1 MIATSETANAREK
14 YEAES
19 KNQLKKLQKFREQIK
34 GWLSNSDVKDTSVLE
49 KTKRDIEIRMEGYKA
64 HEKEAKTK
72 AFSKEGLQAAASKV
86 DPLEQAKQEERD
98 WLNGTVETLSSQIE
112 EMEAEM
118 EELSGGKSRKK
129 SKPSPRFATLET
141 SVGRHKEHVLRL
153 EKMLRLLENDVIS
166 VEDVQDVRDFV
177 DDYIDRC
184 NDAPDEFENPDDIY
198 GDLVDVMDAQV
209 DTTVNHLSAKEKE
222 KEKKEEEKERERQKA
237 AAAAAKAQLAA
248 QGIGRLQTEEEKE
261 KEKEKEKKAAA
272 ASASASPA
280 DKKALN
286 AASDDK
292 SVAPPPP
299 PPPKKDG
306 ESSTSTTNPMSPV
319 AANLAAPGTPVHA
332 FAAVASGARTSSDA
346 YPALGLGKA
355 AGGAKPAVPPPA
367 PEQRDPNRDMLSM
380 PVVDEARLDSGLDEM
395 KMFVG
400 KMRLQDG
407 IADKEFS
414 VQQRLQMLQ
423 VSALRSI
430 PQLSDGRW
438 SLLSQRPIPS
448 NLPVPTSYPSQKLA
462 LMAAPELFDRLDPE
476 TLLYAFSFEKGTIQQ
491 FLASRALGAKGW
503 GWDDAV
509 WRGPEGVWD
518 PVAWRLA

>member
-1 MIATSETANAREK
+1 
-14 YEAES
+14 
-19 KNQLKKLQKFREQIK
+19 
-34 GWLSNSDVKDTSVLE
+34 
-49 KTKRDIEIRMEGYKA
+49 
-64 HEKEAKTK
+64 
-72 AFSKEGLQAAASKV
+72 
-86 DPLEQAKQEERD
+86 
-98 WLNGTVETLSSQIE
+98 
-112 EMEAEM
+112 M

-129 SKPSPRFATLET
+129 SKPSPRVATLET
-141 SVGRHKEHVLRL
+141 SVGRPKEHVLRL

-166 VEDVQDVRDFV
+166 VEAVQDVRDFV

-306 ESSTSTTNPMSPV
+306 ESSTSTSNPMSPV

-462 LMAAPELFDRLDPE
+462 LMAEPELFDRLDPE